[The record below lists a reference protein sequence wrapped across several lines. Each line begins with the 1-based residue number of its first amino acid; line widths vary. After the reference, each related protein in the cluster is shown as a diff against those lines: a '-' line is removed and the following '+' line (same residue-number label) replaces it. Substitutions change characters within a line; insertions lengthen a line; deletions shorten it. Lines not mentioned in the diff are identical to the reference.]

1 MTEDFYE
8 RLLDVS
14 KYLLVRACHHPD
26 ARHCSS
32 WSFPSTAVQAI
43 VWDGHADAKCKLR
56 NLYGAYNDAELP
68 DKAEKFYSML
78 KDRVEGTSLDSNLTE
93 LRSLINQIKEN

>member
-1 MTEDFYE
+1 MNTYE
-8 RLLDVS
+8 RLLELS

-32 WSFPSTAVQAI
+32 WSFPNTAVQAI
-43 VWDGHADAKCKLR
+43 VWDGHADAKSKLR
-56 NLYGAYNDAELP
+56 NLYGAYNDSELLR
-68 DKAEKFYSML
+68 KAEKFYSML

-93 LRSLINQIKEN
+93 LRVLINQIKEN